1 MAKITYTDKVTLNEQ
16 PSISAEN
23 KVTDDDMNEIK
34 NVVNTNDDNV
44 GTLSNLKTTAKTS
57 TVTAIN
63 ELVDGETYS
72 TTEVK
77 TNKVW
82 TNNKP
87 IYRKVVESTL
97 PSLQPSSGGTADGNI
112 AHGISNFDK
121 LVSISGRMLYSSTWF
136 EFPILSSNQKSTAIR
151 TVNSTNIQIRA
162 ADSWQAG
169 PTVVFILEYTKTT
182 D

>member
-1 MAKITYTDKVTLNEQ
+1 MAVNLIDSTDIIITQTGQNIQLKTSVNMQDVQTQSQTNTTDIN
-16 PSISAEN
+16 
-23 KVTDDDMNEIK
+23 
-34 NVVNTNDDNV
+34 
-44 GTLSNLKTTAKTS
+44 NLK
-57 TVTAIN
+57 N
-63 ELVDGETYS
+63 GEVYS

-87 IYRKVVESTL
+87 IYRKVVEGTL
-97 PSLQPSSGGTADGNI
+97 PSLQPASGGTADGNI
-112 AHGISNFDK
+112 AHGISNFDT

-151 TVNSTNIQIRA
+151 TVNSKNIQIRA

-169 PTVVFILEYTKTT
+169 PTVVFIVEYTKTT